1 MRVPHHQHHH
11 HQPQSA
17 AGGINTGHPDG
28 KAAASPRV
36 DGTRVL
42 RATYPAVNGSS
53 PAPTTPT
60 PSPATHGHFTR
71 QPVMVVAKRLPG
83 NAANAAQWRSAAQ
96 HTGNNNKA
104 PDGAPGSN
112 HHSSNVVARLAA
124 PTPDGSSAKDV
135 HSKRPVS
142 PLVRRRL
149 AKRSRQDGLGQ
160 CLEAPVDEDMAQGQG
175 TPEENVTVER
185 LVTSPDHRGGGGG
198 GGARSPVSQSGLS
211 SSLARDLHMLPA
223 ISTVVTPRH

>member
-1 MRVPHHQHHH
+1 M
-11 HQPQSA
+11 
-17 AGGINTGHPDG
+17 
-28 KAAASPRV
+28 

-53 PAPTTPT
+53 PAPTTP
-60 PSPATHGHFTR
+60 SPATHGHFTR
-71 QPVMVVAKRLPG
+71 QPVLVVAKRLPG
-83 NAANAAQWRSAAQ
+83 NAAQWRSAAAAAQ
-96 HTGNNNKA
+96 HAGNNNNNNKA
-104 PDGAPGSN
+104 LDGGATAPD
-112 HHSSNVVARLAA
+112 HHSSNVVVARLAA
-124 PTPDGSSAKDV
+124 PTPDGSSAKDA

-142 PLVRRRL
+142 PQALPLVRRRL

-160 CLEAPVDEDMAQGQG
+160 CLEAPVDEDMGQGQS

-198 GGARSPVSQSGLS
+198 GGARSPGVSQSGLS
-211 SSLARDLHMLPA
+211 LSLARDLHMLPA